1 MSHPRLRQAQ
11 RNFGWF
17 LAAFLG
23 AALLGLV
30 PTAALAGGPKYV
42 AGTSGFNSSVL
53 GQPVHWA
60 NGQVNYYVDQG
71 PLNGFVTNQQAVA
84 MVDAAAALWSAIPTT
99 AVTLTD
105 KGTLNEDVSGANIV
119 VSGTNFTVTN
129 EQTSQLGV
137 LTAPADVAPSAT
149 GYPLGIIFDA
159 DGSVI
164 DAVFGAGA
172 SLPTSCQNNG
182 VLFWLDSINPN
193 ATIAHGIILLNGL
206 CATTPEQ
213 LEMMS
218 FQLERAFGR
227 ILGLDYAQ
235 VNTGAESSQ
244 PDALFGWPVM
254 QPASGDCGS
263 SGGLCIPDPTL
274 LRWDDVAALNR
285 IYPVTAANLASF
297 PGKQITAANTISI
310 QGTILFSNGV
320 GMQGVNVVA
329 RPLDANGD
337 PLYQYTTS
345 FVSGSYFNGNH
356 GDPVTGWND
365 ANGNPLTM
373 WGSNAAAMQ
382 GYYDLSGV
390 PLPPGATT
398 ASYQLSFESVH
409 PQNIHA
415 SSVGPYLDGSPETS
429 GTLATISVP
438 LMPAGGAQ
446 TINVTVENSAVS
458 GYNDAL
464 GSESAPLSLPAS
476 GMWNGRLSQLGQT
489 DWLSFPVQGGSS
501 FTVVTEA
508 LDESGNPTNAKAMPA
523 LGVWD
528 AYDALGTAPV
538 GFGAGLNGL
547 AAGQSWLQVAV
558 SGSDVVRLG
567 INDERGD
574 GRPDYAYRAWV
585 LYATGVSPQRLP
597 LTGGAITIT
606 GMGFHPADT
615 VQVGGQSATVLSIT
629 PNQIIA
635 LAPSAASGITGSVN
649 VEIDDLP
656 IYNAS
661 TVLAAAVGY
670 GSDSTDALTLLTAP
684 MGSIP
689 VGVPQPFTVTALA
702 ANLAPAGGDTVLF
715 TVTSGTAK
723 LGCGTTTCAVTATG
737 DGRATIN
744 VTAIDDSWSI
754 VTASLNNGSSLQT
767 QFGGTTPPTLASLTP
782 MLSLA
787 AGTSFAWTT
796 QVLALS
802 GGLPVSGLTVTWQTT
817 SGLTAS
823 GSSATTNANGIAAL
837 TLTAGPLTEGQT
849 VTATAC
855 LSGSSSCVTF
865 TAFGARPEYSALEA
879 VSGVTQNLS
888 AQATAS
894 PIVLRVLDMDGNPMT
909 GATVTLYQALY
920 AWAPPCGLQGPCEEG
935 ALLAQQSSTA
945 TSALD
950 GSVSFTPASLPGVA
964 TDLLGLAVT
973 GNTGS
978 ISIAI
983 EQGP

>member
-1 MSHPRLRQAQ
+1 
-11 RNFGWF
+11 
-17 LAAFLG
+17 
-23 AALLGLV
+23 
-30 PTAALAGGPKYV
+30 
-42 AGTSGFNSSVL
+42 
-53 GQPVHWA
+53 
-60 NGQVNYYVDQG
+60 
-71 PLNGFVTNQQAVA
+71 
-84 MVDAAAALWSAIPTT
+84 
-99 AVTLTD
+99 
-105 KGTLNEDVSGANIV
+105 
-119 VSGTNFTVTN
+119 
-129 EQTSQLGV
+129 
-137 LTAPADVAPSAT
+137 
-149 GYPLGIIFDA
+149 
-159 DGSVI
+159 
-164 DAVFGAGA
+164 
-172 SLPTSCQNNG
+172 
-182 VLFWLDSINPN
+182 
-193 ATIAHGIILLNGL
+193 
-206 CATTPEQ
+206 
-213 LEMMS
+213 
-218 FQLERAFGR
+218 
-227 ILGLDYAQ
+227 
-235 VNTGAESSQ
+235 
-244 PDALFGWPVM
+244 
-254 QPASGDCGS
+254 
-263 SGGLCIPDPTL
+263 
-274 LRWDDVAALNR
+274 
-285 IYPVTAANLASF
+285 
-297 PGKQITAANTISI
+297 
-310 QGTILFSNGV
+310 
-320 GMQGVNVVA
+320 
-329 RPLDANGD
+329 
-337 PLYQYTTS
+337 
-345 FVSGSYFNGNH
+345 
-356 GDPVTGWND
+356 
-365 ANGNPLTM
+365 
-373 WGSNAAAMQ
+373 
-382 GYYDLSGV
+382 
-390 PLPPGATT
+390 
-398 ASYQLSFESVH
+398 
-409 PQNIHA
+409 
-415 SSVGPYLDGSPETS
+415 
-429 GTLATISVP
+429 
-438 LMPAGGAQ
+438 
-446 TINVTVENSAVS
+446 
-458 GYNDAL
+458 
-464 GSESAPLSLPAS
+464 
-476 GMWNGRLSQLGQT
+476 
-489 DWLSFPVQGGSS
+489 
-501 FTVVTEA
+501 
-508 LDESGNPTNAKAMPA
+508 
-523 LGVWD
+523 
-528 AYDALGTAPV
+528 
-538 GFGAGLNGL
+538 LNGL

>member
-1 MSHPRLRQAQ
+1 
-11 RNFGWF
+11 
-17 LAAFLG
+17 
-23 AALLGLV
+23 
-30 PTAALAGGPKYV
+30 
-42 AGTSGFNSSVL
+42 
-53 GQPVHWA
+53 
-60 NGQVNYYVDQG
+60 
-71 PLNGFVTNQQAVA
+71 
-84 MVDAAAALWSAIPTT
+84 
-99 AVTLTD
+99 
-105 KGTLNEDVSGANIV
+105 
-119 VSGTNFTVTN
+119 
-129 EQTSQLGV
+129 
-137 LTAPADVAPSAT
+137 
-149 GYPLGIIFDA
+149 
-159 DGSVI
+159 
-164 DAVFGAGA
+164 
-172 SLPTSCQNNG
+172 
-182 VLFWLDSINPN
+182 
-193 ATIAHGIILLNGL
+193 
-206 CATTPEQ
+206 
-213 LEMMS
+213 
-218 FQLERAFGR
+218 
-227 ILGLDYAQ
+227 
-235 VNTGAESSQ
+235 
-244 PDALFGWPVM
+244 
-254 QPASGDCGS
+254 
-263 SGGLCIPDPTL
+263 
-274 LRWDDVAALNR
+274 
-285 IYPVTAANLASF
+285 
-297 PGKQITAANTISI
+297 
-310 QGTILFSNGV
+310 
-320 GMQGVNVVA
+320 
-329 RPLDANGD
+329 
-337 PLYQYTTS
+337 
-345 FVSGSYFNGNH
+345 
-356 GDPVTGWND
+356 
-365 ANGNPLTM
+365 
-373 WGSNAAAMQ
+373 MQ